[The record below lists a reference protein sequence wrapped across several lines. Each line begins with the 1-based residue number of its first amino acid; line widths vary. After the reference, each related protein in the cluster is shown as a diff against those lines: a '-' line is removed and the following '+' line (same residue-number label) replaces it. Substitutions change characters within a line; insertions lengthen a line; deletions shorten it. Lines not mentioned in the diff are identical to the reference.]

1 MLWGQRAQASR
12 HRDWTLILIN
22 FIVFI
27 VIQQLSYVLFSGKNW
42 LVTEAVHQI
51 AHGFS
56 IVWNVSRSSQCA
68 FGGMQSRYLQVRCS
82 SVHLLEHDLTSL
94 LHRMSVSTIKVR
106 DSLPP
111 AFL

>member
-1 MLWGQRAQASR
+1 LFSSSL
-12 HRDWTLILIN
+12 TSL
-22 FIVFI
+22 
-27 VIQQLSYVLFSGKNW
+27 LFSGKNW
-42 LVTEAVHQI
+42 LVTEAVDQI

-56 IVWNVSRSSQCA
+56 IVWNVGQSFQYA

-94 LHRMSVSTIKVR
+94 LHRMSVSTLKVR
-106 DSLPP
+106 NSLPP